1 MVLPEMLGAVDVVD
15 TREHLPM
22 QTLDVVGLAEPVADD
37 LPVARQGHRHQIVAV
52 ELVEPH
58 PRDVLRHPLQEEVEW
73 TGVARRVDEDEG
85 APRVHRHREQP
96 VLLRRQR
103 SETPPRG
110 HLAQPAGEIP
120 RPAVERT
127 PQLGQPGGRPLADG
141 AAPVPAHVL
150 ERPQHGV
157 AVPHDDN
164 RVGTAAVLVGVA
176 RLGHVVGRTGQLPHP
191 GPQPLELQLSEGRV
205 GVARGRDGDGL
216 AVTTGDGGA
225 DRCFIGEFSGQFD
238 HRSSPPGR
246 VGHL

>member
-1 MVLPEMLGAVDVVD
+1 MSCGTPSKKS
-15 TREHLPM
+15 
-22 QTLDVVGLAEPVADD
+22 
-37 LPVARQGHRHQIVAV
+37 
-52 ELVEPH
+52 
-58 PRDVLRHPLQEEVEW
+58 VEW
-73 TGVARRVDEDEG
+73 AGGARRVDEDDG
-85 APRVHRHREQP
+85 APGVHRHREQP

-120 RPAVERT
+120 RPAMEGAA
-127 PQLGQPGGRPLADG
+127 QLGQPRGRPLADG

-157 AVPHDDN
+157 VVPHDDN

-176 RLGHVVGRTGQLPHP
+176 RLGHVVGRAGQLPHP
-191 GPQPLELQLSEGRV
+191 GPQPLELQLGEGRV
-205 GVARGRDGDGL
+205 GVAGRRDGDGL
-216 AVTTGDGGA
+216 AGATGDGGA

-238 HRSSPPGR
+238 HRSSPTGR